1 MFASFAYQF
10 MVECTKKKLE
20 VIGGWEVGAATP
32 LSPPPAKSVVVAI
45 VFVIGLGIHSFAY
58 SFICLFFLFAGG

>member
-32 LSPPPAKSVVVAI
+32 LSPPSLGGKSI
-45 VFVIGLGIHSFAY
+45 L
-58 SFICLFFLFAGG
+58 AGGSQYLQGVVNTCRG